1 MINLSDY
8 YSKELL
14 TAQLLYSYVS
24 DYEIFN
30 NYIPNFQVGKVRLS
44 PLRKEHRPS
53 FIVFYAKD
61 KDILL
66 YHDFIGETGDAI
78 KFVGRLYS
86 LSYYE
91 AMSKI
96 AYDFGVD
103 KYFFCKLPKDIKILP
118 AVRIERGNR
127 KNFIREKKTIEVRIC
142 KYEDRDIKF
151 WKQYGI
157 SLSTLQR
164 YKVLPISFFKINE
177 YTFIAD
183 KYAYVFVEVKDGKIT
198 YKIYQPHSIMY
209 KWITSHDHSVH
220 QGYTQLPKEGNLLII
235 TKSLK
240 DVMSIYEA
248 TNIPAVGIQSESVMI
263 KDSIMD
269 EYKNRFK
276 HVIGFF
282 DNDDQGEICAEK
294 YHERYNIPNIFMPV
308 EVSKDFSDSVKNIGP
323 KKSTYLL
330 HKLIKNCI
338 KNDNN

>member
-1 MINLSDY
+1 MINLSNY
-8 YSKELL
+8 NKELL

-30 NYIPNFQVGKVRLS
+30 HYLPNFKVGKVRLS
-44 PLRKEHRPS
+44 PLRKDNHPS

-61 KDILL
+61 KNMLL

-78 KFVGRLYS
+78 VFVKRLYS

-103 KYFFCKLPKDIKILP
+103 KYFFCKLPAGIKISP
-118 AVRIERGNR
+118 ATRIKNEDR
-127 KNFIREKKTIEVRIC
+127 KSFIRKKKIIEVRIS

-151 WKQYGI
+151 WRQYGI
-157 SLSTLQR
+157 SFSTLQR

-177 YTFIAD
+177 YIFIAD
-183 KYAYVFVEVKDGKIT
+183 KYAYVFVEEKDGKIT
-198 YKIYQPHSIMY
+198 YKIYQPHSIIY
-209 KWITSHDHSVH
+209 KWLTSHDYSVH
-220 QGYTQLPKEGNLLII
+220 QGYTQLPEKDNLLII

-240 DVMSIYEA
+240 DVMSIYE
-248 TNIPAVGIQSESVMI
+248 TTHIPAVGIQSESIMI
-263 KDSIMD
+263 KDSIME

-282 DNDDQGEICAEK
+282 DNDDQGKICAEK
-294 YHERYNIPNIFMPV
+294 YKEKYGIPNIFMPS
-308 EVSKDFSDSVKNIGP
+308 EVSKDFSDGVRNIGP
-323 KKSTYLL
+323 EKSAYILY
-330 HKLIKNCI
+330 KLIKNHR
-338 KNDNN
+338 K